1 MKFSCSCVYVLPIVD
16 GELDKIDWRW
26 QNRALELKQ
35 ISDEEG
41 FE

>member
-1 MKFSCSCVYVLPIVD
+1 MKISYPCVYVLPIVD
-16 GELDKIDWRW
+16 GELNKIDWRW
-26 QNRALELKQ
+26 QNSAFELKQ